1 MSTAKYREKNREQI
15 RLKSHAFKMK
25 RDYGVSIEQYNELFT
40 KQNGNCSICGKN
52 QSVIDRRYC
61 TGPSNRFEWALIKG
75 LEYERKRENFIRLCK
90 RCHIYYDRKT
100 TTISGHKRVD
110 VL

>member
-1 MSTAKYREKNREQI
+1 MSTAKYREENREQI

-52 QSVIDRRYC
+52 QSVIDRRLC
-61 TGPSNRFEWALIKG
+61 VDHRHSDGKIRGLLCGRCNMAIGLLDDSTDLLADAIKY
-75 LEYERKRENFIRLCK
+75 LTHWK
-90 RCHIYYDRKT
+90 
-100 TTISGHKRVD
+100 
-110 VL
+110 